1 MSGLGINVGALLS
14 QTLIFVILLAVL
26 WIFVFPVLTK
36 TLDERR
42 ARIQD
47 GIDNAERAKQ
57 DLASAE
63 KRIEAMLND
72 ARLESQKVIASATT
86 VAERLKADIE
96 AQAQQRAREIEIQAG
111 ARIEQQVT
119 KAKAELRQQVADLAI
134 AAAEK
139 VIGGSMDTTT
149 NRRLVD
155 EFVSQSRDRQC

>member
-1 MSGLGINVGALLS
+1 MSALGINLGALLA
-14 QTLIFVILLAVL
+14 QLVAFAILFIVLARYA
-26 WIFVFPVLTK
+26 FPVLLK
-36 TLDERR
+36 TLDERQ
-42 ARIQD
+42 ARIQE
-47 GIDNAERAKQ
+47 GIDNAERAKR

-86 VAERLKADIE
+86 AAERLKADIE
-96 AQAQQRAREIEIQAG
+96 TQAQQRAREIEQQAG
-111 ARIEQQVT
+111 VRIEQQVA

-155 EFVSQSRDRQC
+155 EFVTQSRDSQC

>member
-1 MSGLGINVGALLS
+1 MNALGINLGSLVAQVIAFAILY
-14 QTLIFVILLAVL
+14 FVLAKY
-26 WIFVFPVLTK
+26 VFPILTK
-36 TLDERR
+36 TLDERK
-42 ARIQD
+42 AQIQE

-57 DLASAE
+57 SLASAE

-86 VAERLKADIE
+86 AAERLKADIE
-96 AQAQQRAREIEIQAG
+96 TQAQQRAREIETQAG
-111 ARIEQQVT
+111 ARIEQQVA

-155 EFVSQSRDRQC
+155 EFVTQSRDSQC

>member
-1 MSGLGINVGALLS
+1 MSALGINLGSLVA
-14 QTLIFVILLAVL
+14 QVIAFLILYIVLAR
-26 WIFVFPVLTK
+26 FVFPILTK
-36 TLDERR
+36 TLEERR
-42 ARIQD
+42 VRIQE

-63 KRIEAMLND
+63 RRIEAMLNE

-86 VAERLKADIE
+86 AAERLKADIE
-96 AQAQQRAREIEIQAG
+96 TQAQQRAREIERQAG
-111 ARIEQQVT
+111 TRIEQQVS

-155 EFVSQSRDRQC
+155 EFVSQSRDSQC

>member
-1 MSGLGINVGALLS
+1 MSGLGINTGALIA
-14 QTLIFVILLAVL
+14 QLIAFAILFIVLARYAFPILL
-26 WIFVFPVLTK
+26 K
-36 TLDERR
+36 TLDERQ
-42 ARIQD
+42 ARIQE

-72 ARLESQKVIASATT
+72 ARVESQKVIASATT
-86 VAERLKADIE
+86 AAERLKSDIE
-96 AQAQQRAREIEIQAG
+96 AQAQQRAREIEVQAG
-111 ARIEQQVT
+111 ARIEQQVA

-139 VIGGSMDTTT
+139 VIGGSMDTAT

-155 EFVSQSRDRQC
+155 EFVSQSRDSQC

>member
-1 MSGLGINVGALLS
+1 MSALGINLGS
-14 QTLIFVILLAVL
+14 LIAQVIAFAILYFVLARY
-26 WIFVFPVLTK
+26 VFPILSK
-36 TLDERR
+36 TLDERHS
-42 ARIQD
+42 RIQE
-47 GIDNAERAKQ
+47 GIDNAAKAKQ

-86 VAERLKADIE
+86 AAERLKSDLE
-96 AQAQQRAREIEIQAG
+96 TQAQQRVREIEQQASK
-111 ARIEQQVT
+111 RIEQQIA
-119 KAKAELRQQVADLAI
+119 KAKSDLRQQVADLAI

-155 EFVSQSRDRQC
+155 EFVSQSRDSQC

>member
-1 MSGLGINVGALLS
+1 MSALGINLGSLVAQLVAFAILY
-14 QTLIFVILLAVL
+14 FVLARY
-26 WIFVFPVLTK
+26 VFPILTK
-36 TLDERR
+36 TLDERK
-42 ARIQD
+42 AHIQE

-57 DLASAE
+57 SLASAE
-63 KRIEAMLND
+63 KRIEAMLNE

-86 VAERLKADIE
+86 AAERLKSDIE
-96 AQAQQRAREIEIQAG
+96 TQAQQRAREIETQAG
-111 ARIEQQVT
+111 ARIEQQVA

-155 EFVSQSRDRQC
+155 EFVTQSRDSQC

>member
-1 MSGLGINVGALLS
+1 MSALGINLGALLA
-14 QTLIFVILLAVL
+14 QLVAFAILFIVLARYA
-26 WIFVFPVLTK
+26 FPVLLK
-36 TLDERR
+36 TLDERQ
-42 ARIQD
+42 ARIQE
-47 GIDNAERAKQ
+47 GIDNAERAKR

-63 KRIEAMLND
+63 KRIEARLND

-86 VAERLKADIE
+86 AAERLKADIE
-96 AQAQQRAREIEIQAG
+96 TQAQQRAREIEQQAG
-111 ARIEQQVT
+111 VRIEQQVA

-155 EFVSQSRDRQC
+155 EFVTQSRDSQC